1 LSSELPAGTTKL
13 GKYVLERRIASGG
26 MADVYAARHVG
37 AFGFSKNV
45 AIKVLKESVSDQS
58 DNVRMFLREAMVA
71 ADFKHPNLVQ
81 VYEVGE
87 EGGKLFLAMEL
98 VRGISLATLMQLLA
112 QKRRSVP
119 IALAVHIVR
128 NALDGLA
135 HAHEA
140 VGAEGQQLR
149 LVHRDVTPQN
159 ILVDTMGIV
168 KVVDFGI
175 ARAETRAGR
184 TQGAHIK
191 GKFGYMSPE
200 QWETS
205 RELDARAD
213 LFSAGVVLYEMS
225 TGSRKLFRGNSV
237 PELYRAI
244 VRDPIAPPTRVV
256 PDYPSDL
263 AEVIMKALSRDV
275 AARWESARA
284 MRDALDEVIRANDWI
299 ATNDD
304 LARLVS
310 KALNGQS
317 IEDTW
322 ERLTSDESH
331 DPTAS
336 NDVAIVAMASM
347 EASRAPNQ
355 RTSPAGLSGPYPAV
369 TPRDGLAISVATV
382 SARPA
387 SLHLQSEPSPTP
399 SSLSPTSLKV
409 ARDANVP
416 AAAPIERSS
425 LVWKGAALAGWL
437 VAVAMATT
445 WWRTREQLHS
455 VVSTPPIAVVSPPT
469 PIRVMPEPLGF
480 LSDVSL
486 ADNIAMPWADIAQSE
501 LNGFAVHV
509 DRGNALARLL
519 QGSGNIALRAGVAE
533 PTYITQAHALGIE
546 LRSSASEHVVGY
558 DHVAVV
564 VHPSSTVHTL
574 DVQQVA
580 TLFGGGV
587 LSHRSG
593 HGNHSAPTTVVCGLG
608 APTRAFLDDYL
619 LPLRDRHDVPSVTR
633 DATVVANEQAAVSYV
648 EQHPNTVALVRIA
661 WVRSTVRVVAIATHG
676 NHGGVVPTRE
686 TIRSAAYP
694 LVRPLMIYTRGAAF
708 GGNERL
714 LRVAL
719 SPAGQTLIERAGYVS
734 R

>member
-1 LSSELPAGTTKL
+1 LSAELPAGTTKL

-26 MADVYAARHVG
+26 MADVYSARHMG

-98 VRGISLATLMQLLA
+98 VRGVSLATLMQLLA
-112 QKRRSVP
+112 QKKRSVP
-119 IALAVHIVR
+119 IALAAHIVR
-128 NALDGLA
+128 DALDGLA

-225 TGSRKLFRGNSV
+225 TGSRKLFRGSSV

-244 VRDPIAPPTRVV
+244 VRDPIAPPTQVV
-256 PDYPSDL
+256 PDYPSNL
-263 AEVIMKALSRDV
+263 ADVIMKALSRDV
-275 AARWESARA
+275 ASRWESARA
-284 MRDALDEVIRANDWI
+284 MRDALDEVIRTNDWI

-322 ERLTSDESH
+322 ERLTHDESH
-331 DPTAS
+331 DPTAHK
-336 NDVAIVAMASM
+336 DVAIVAMASM
-347 EASRAPNQ
+347 EASRVPSQ
-355 RTSPAGLSGPYPAV
+355 RSSPAGLSGPYPAV
-369 TPRDGLAISVATV
+369 TPREGLSISVATV

-399 SSLSPTSLKV
+399 TSLSPTSQKV
-409 ARDANVP
+409 VRDTNVP
-416 AAAPIERSS
+416 GTTTIERSS

-437 VAVAMATT
+437 VAFAMATT
-445 WWRTREQLHS
+445 WWRTRERLHNA
-455 VVSTPPIAVVSPPT
+455 VNTPPITVASPPT
-469 PIRVMPEPLGF
+469 PTRVIPEPLGF
-480 LSDVSL
+480 LTDVSL
-486 ADNIAMPWADIAQSE
+486 ADNVAAPWADVAQSE
-501 LNGFAVHV
+501 LNGLTVHV

-519 QGSGNIALRAGVAE
+519 QGSGSIALRGGAAE
-533 PTYITQAHALGIE
+533 PTYVTQAHALGIE

-564 VHPSSTVHTL
+564 VHPSSTVRSL

-580 TLFGGGV
+580 TLFGGGA
-587 LSHRSG
+587 LSHRSSHEN
-593 HGNHSAPTTVVCGLG
+593 HGSPSVVVCGLG
-608 APTRAFLDDYL
+608 APTRAFLEDYL
-619 LPLRDRHDVPSVTR
+619 LPLSNRREGLSVAQ
-633 DATVVANEQAAVSYV
+633 DAIVVANEQEAVSYI
-648 EQHPNTVALVRIA
+648 EQHPNAVALVRLA
-661 WVRSTVRVVAIATHG
+661 WVRPTVRVVAISVRG

-686 TIRSAAYP
+686 TIRSGTYP
-694 LVRPLMIYTRGAAF
+694 LVRPLVLYTRGAVF
-708 GGNERL
+708 GSNERL
-714 LRVAL
+714 LRIAL
-719 SPAGQTLIERAGYVS
+719 SPSGQTLIERAGYVS